1 MIKLTARQIDWL
13 SEINNDKKA
22 IDETLRTAM
31 EFHSNRMN
39 EIAVEKKAWWDEL
52 QELHNLDLENKT
64 YKTVQ
69 ELNAVYIVEDT
80 NKGANEENILWH
92 L

>member
-22 IDETLRTAM
+22 TDETLRTAM

-39 EIAVEKKAWWDEL
+39 ELAVEKSAWWDDLREI
-52 QELHNLDLENKT
+52 HGLDLDNKT
-64 YKTVQ
+64 YRTVQ